1 VGAVIGTPNSLRGSS
16 NTKVRD
22 TSTCRIVAYTGGS
35 DPPRI
40 AAKVWSDQ
48 WMLRFSVRSLRRLAI
63 RALVLLD
70 SLLRG
75 APSGVGAGGRAAVV
89 AIQGWTNVR
98 LPPLLPGEKEA
109 TRHE

>member
-48 WMLRFSVRSLRRLAI
+48 WMLRFSV
-63 RALVLLD
+63 
-70 SLLRG
+70 
-75 APSGVGAGGRAAVV
+75 
-89 AIQGWTNVR
+89 
-98 LPPLLPGEKEA
+98 
-109 TRHE
+109 